1 MTSNP
6 FELNYEQGRPY
17 WMVDILWVVLAEEAT
32 TNGNFSLMW
41 QLCRKGSGPGPH
53 YHDQDE
59 GFFVNEG
66 EITYLANGQQ
76 FTATARQGSFVWIPR
91 GTVHA
96 FRVDSE
102 TAKLLN
108 FYTPAG
114 FEQTIIQGAMPAEAF
129 TLPPDGLGM
138 NVDQAQM
145 MKLFDQVGMH
155 VVQEPDVL
163 RQG

>member
-1 MTSNP
+1 MNKP
-6 FELNYEQGRPY
+6 FELNYQQGKPY

-41 QLCRKGSGPGPH
+41 QLCPKGSGPGPH

-66 EITYLANGQQ
+66 EITYLAAGEQLIAK
-76 FTATARQGSFVWIPR
+76 TGSFVWIPR
-91 GTVHA
+91 GTVHS

-102 TAKLLN
+102 TATLLN

-114 FEQTIIQGAMPAEAF
+114 FEQTIMQGGIPAQAF

-138 NVDQAQM
+138 NVNQAQM
-145 MKLFDQVGMH
+145 MKLFNQVGMH
-155 VVQEPDVL
+155 IVHEPDVL